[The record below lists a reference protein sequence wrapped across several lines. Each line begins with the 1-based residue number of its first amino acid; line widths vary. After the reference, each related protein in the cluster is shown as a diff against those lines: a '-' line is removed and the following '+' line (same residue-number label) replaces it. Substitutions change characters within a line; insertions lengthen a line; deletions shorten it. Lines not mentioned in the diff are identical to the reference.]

1 MGMKIS
7 WGGRFELGGFFSFS
21 FLLFCVCI
29 DSLFFS
35 LHRTVQVRTQIIIMA
50 IICE

>member
-1 MGMKIS
+1 MGMKIN
-7 WGGRFELGGFFSFS
+7 LGEICLVFFSFS
-21 FLLFCVCI
+21 FSFVCI
-29 DSLFFS
+29 DSIFFS